1 MTQAHP
7 HLTPGKERLLLFA
20 LAGVQFS
27 NILDFMLV
35 MPLGPQLMRHFGI
48 SPTQFGLLVT
58 AYTLTASAVGFLA
71 ALVIDRFDR
80 RHALLVLFGCF
91 TLTTLVTATAQ
102 TYAWL
107 LVARS
112 LSGAFAGVLGASVF
126 AIVGD
131 VVPERRRGAA
141 LGLVMSAFSVA
152 SIAGVPISLALAARF
167 GWRSPFLFMTA
178 LAALVLAA
186 AWIAV
191 PAVGGHL
198 ESARSRNP
206 LAQVRAVLGEANL
219 RRAFMF
225 SAMLTFS
232 GFVVIPFVSPYMV
245 TNVGV
250 SESELAYLYLAGGLV
265 TFGFVRLVGRWS
277 DLYGRRRIFAIVATL
292 SMIGMLITTHL
303 PPVPV
308 WVAVLSASFFI
319 PMLSGRFVPA
329 MAILTASVTPRLRGA
344 FMSLNSAF
352 QQAASGTAAFIASL
366 IVGRS
371 PSGELT
377 HYGTVGWIAVV
388 ATMATILLS
397 RRVHAAPQAPPRHEP
412 QA

>member
-58 AYTLTASAVGFLA
+58 AYTLTAAAVGFLS

-80 RHALLVLFGCF
+80 RHTLLALFGCF

-102 TYAWL
+102 SYAWL

-112 LSGAFAGVLGASVF
+112 MSGAFAGVLGASVF

-131 VVPERRRGAA
+131 VVPDRRRGAA
-141 LGLVMSAFSVA
+141 LGLVMSAFSIA
-152 SIAGVPISLALAARF
+152 SIVGVPISLALAARF
-167 GWRSPFLFMTA
+167 GWRSPFVFMTA
-178 LAALVLAA
+178 LALVILVS
-186 AWIAV
+186 AWAAV
-191 PAVGGHL
+191 PSVGTHL
-198 ESARSRNP
+198 EAARGRNA
-206 LAQVRAVLGEANL
+206 LAQVRAVLAEANH
-219 RRAFMF
+219 RRAFLF

-232 GFVVIPFVSPYMV
+232 GFSVIPFVSPYMV
-245 TNVGV
+245 ANVGV
-250 SESELAYLYLAGGLV
+250 KESELAYLYLAGGLV

-277 DLYGRRRIFAIVATL
+277 DLYGRRRVFAIVAAL
-292 SMIGMLITTHL
+292 SMVGMLITTHL
-303 PPVPV
+303 PPVPI

-329 MAILTASVTPRLRGA
+329 MAILTAAVTPRLRGG
-344 FMSLNSAF
+344 FMSLNAAF
-352 QQAASGTAAFIASL
+352 QQAASGAAAFISSL
-366 IVGRS
+366 IIGRTAA
-371 PSGELT
+371 GELT
-377 HYGTVGWIAVV
+377 HYGTVGWIAVA
-388 ATMATILLS
+388 ATIATILLS
-397 RRVHAAPQAPPRHEP
+397 RRVRTAPLPPPHREP
-412 QA
+412 PA

>member
-1 MTQAHP
+1 MTQSLS
-7 HLTPGKERLLLFA
+7 HLTPARERLLLFA

-27 NILDFMLV
+27 HILDFMLV
-35 MPLGPQLMRHFGI
+35 MPLGPQLMRHFDI
-48 SPTQFGLLVT
+48 TPTQFGLLVT
-58 AYTLTASAVGFLA
+58 AYTLAASVVGFA
-71 ALVIDRFDR
+71 SALVIDRFDR
-80 RHALLVLFGCF
+80 RHTLLALFGCF
-91 TLTTLVTATAQ
+91 TLATLVTATAQ
-102 TYAWL
+102 SYAWL

-167 GWRSPFLFMTA
+167 GWRSPFFFMTA
-178 LAALVLAA
+178 LTTIVLVA
-186 AWIAV
+186 AWAAV
-191 PAVGGHL
+191 PSVGAHL
-198 ESARSRNP
+198 DAARARNP

-232 GFVVIPFVSPYMV
+232 GFAVIPFVSPYMV
-245 TNVGV
+245 ANVGV
-250 SESELAYLYLAGGLV
+250 SESELAYLYLAGGIV

-292 SMIGMLITTHL
+292 SMLGMLVTTHL
-303 PPVPV
+303 PRVPV

-329 MAILTASVTPRLRGA
+329 MAILTSAATPRLRGA
-344 FMSLNSAF
+344 FMSLNAAF
-352 QQAASGTAAFIASL
+352 QQAASGSAAFLASL

-371 PSGELT
+371 PAGELT
-377 HYGTVGWIAVV
+377 HYGTVGWIAV
-388 ATMATILLS
+388 AATIATIFLS
-397 RRVHAAPQAPPRHEP
+397 RRVRAAPQPPPRPEP
-412 QA
+412 PA